1 MFTNSYHAFLGPCQ
15 YTKQYSHQNFHEMK
29 TMFAKKYD
37 IVLSKICMKYP
48 SVEESLN
55 KVNAN

>member
-1 MFTNSYHAFLGPCQ
+1 
-15 YTKQYSHQNFHEMK
+15 MK